1 MEQKIQNLVYDPSP
15 SKIVILVDNSQ
26 SVPAEIEK
34 LKQAVME
41 FAYEIFDGDEIFVIA
56 FDEKPEIIQ
65 EWTDDAKKLE
75 SALGTFR
82 KQG

>member
-1 MEQKIQNLVYDPSP
+1 SRRNAKLIGPEGLVIAVTAKRTEATNEPIRPENLHLYENGVEQKIQNLVYDPSP

-41 FAYEIFDGDEIFVIA
+41 FAY
-56 FDEKPEIIQ
+56 
-65 EWTDDAKKLE
+65 
-75 SALGTFR
+75 
-82 KQG
+82 